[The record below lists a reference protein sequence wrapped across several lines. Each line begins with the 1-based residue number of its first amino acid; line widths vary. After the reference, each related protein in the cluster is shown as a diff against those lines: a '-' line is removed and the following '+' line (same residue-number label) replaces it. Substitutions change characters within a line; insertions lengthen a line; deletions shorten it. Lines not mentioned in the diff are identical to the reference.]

1 MSQTL
6 LRFGLWIVLIVL
18 AGYVLRETF
27 AEAPFAELLTEELLQ
42 NSGMLGVALVVGGF
56 ILRLL
61 EPLWKTV
68 AKRRCANCRQPVMHG
83 ELYCREHLRQV
94 LAREDELQRRTRFR

>member
-6 LRFGLWIVLIVL
+6 LRFGLWTVLIVL

-27 AEAPFAELLTEELLQ
+27 ADAPFAEFLTDSLLQ
-42 NSGMLGVALVVGGF
+42 NAGTVGLLLIAAGF
-56 ILRLL
+56 VMRILERV
-61 EPLWKTV
+61 WKKTV
-68 AKRRCANCRQPVMHG
+68 VRRCANCRQPVMHG

-94 LAREDELQRRTRFR
+94 LAREDELQRRQRQR

>member
-6 LRFGLWIVLIVL
+6 LRFGLWVVLIVL

-27 AEAPFAELLTEELLQ
+27 ADAPFTEFLTDDILQ
-42 NSGMLGVALVVGGF
+42 NAGLLGLGLIVGGF
-56 ILRLL
+56 VLRLF
-61 EPLWKTV
+61 EGVWKKTV
-68 AKRRCANCRQPVMHG
+68 VRRCANCRQPVLHG

-94 LAREDELQRRTRFR
+94 LAQEDELQRRSRFR